1 MGRHDEIE
9 GVLVH
14 CDRDVLVVGA
24 GAGPYDEIA
33 GAPFQRARL
42 GGVCSLLRV
51 VVVALEALAL
61 APCVGLVIV
70 FALGVELAVV
80 GETFAPL
87 YDSLRLLVRMLP
99 DHMSCLCC
107 RDLCL
112 IDVVALEGEFD
123 RENNPMSQEVIPHVL
138 LVLDLLYNDVRHSR
152 IPRL

>member
-24 GAGPYDEIA
+24 GPGLYDEIA
-33 GAPFQRARL
+33 GAPFQCARL

-70 FALGVELAVV
+70 LALGVELAVV

-87 YDSLRLLVRMLP
+87 YESLRLLVRMLP

-107 RDLCL
+107 RELCL
-112 IDVVALEGEFD
+112 IHVVAREGEFD
-123 RENNPMSQEVIPHVL
+123 RVNNPMRQELIPHVL
-138 LVLDLLYNDVRHSR
+138 LVLVVVALDLLYNDVWHS
-152 IPRL
+152 